1 MNVKTLGNVLIG
13 IGVLILLAA
22 VLADGIGFGGDPD
35 FGPGQ
40 ITGVLFGP
48 VFCVV
53 GLFVRGQAE

>member
-1 MNVKTLGNVLIG
+1 MNIKTLGNILIAIG
-13 IGVLILLAA
+13 ILILLAS

-40 ITGVLFGP
+40 ITGIIFGP

-53 GLFVRGQAE
+53 GLFVKGQAE